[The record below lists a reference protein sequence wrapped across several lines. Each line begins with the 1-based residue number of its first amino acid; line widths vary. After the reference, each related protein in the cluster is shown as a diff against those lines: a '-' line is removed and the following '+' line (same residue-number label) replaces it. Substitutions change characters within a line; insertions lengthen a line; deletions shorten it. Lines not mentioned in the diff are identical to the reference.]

1 MNFRELLFFLCL
13 GSMMSSTAFG
23 KVLLIGRDIT
33 LTFADIE
40 ALFTPPV
47 ESRISGTLYMAEPLN
62 ACSPLTNKL
71 DSVHN
76 STKLPFVLIA
86 RGGECS
92 FSDKVSRAQTAGF
105 KAAIIYD
112 NVVADLATMGGCSA
126 GIQIPAVFVS
136 KASGEI
142 LARFAG
148 DSDMDVWITPR
159 YEVTWPLMV
168 LWFFLFL
175 AAAAMLVGCCISL
188 RDDLRSQ
195 RRIPRHVKEVHGM
208 SSRLVKTLP
217 SSKFTAVK
225 AVVEDNCTS
234 TACAIC
240 LEDYSTGDKLRILP
254 CSHKFHAIC
263 VDAWLTSRRTFCPVC
278 KRDARTRVDEPLAS
292 ESTPLLSSTSYSPIR
307 STLATAAEDSRPHSL
322 HSSFHQLPHRS
333 TDQSSVD
340 ISNASSPASCLDSTH
355 SMVYPSL
362 SSMYQ
367 SYSSQPNASSASSIV
382 SSSQHPNPPLQRT
395 DESNPTFSPFNSAH
409 SLPDCQV

>member
-1 MNFRELLFFLCL
+1 
-13 GSMMSSTAFG
+13 
-23 KVLLIGRDIT
+23 
-33 LTFADIE
+33 
-40 ALFTPPV
+40 
-47 ESRISGTLYMAEPLN
+47 
-62 ACSPLTNKL
+62 
-71 DSVHN
+71 
-76 STKLPFVLIA
+76 
-86 RGGECS
+86 
-92 FSDKVSRAQTAGF
+92 
-105 KAAIIYD
+105 
-112 NVVADLATMGGCSA
+112 MGGCSA

-254 CSHKFHAIC
+254 CSHSK
-263 VDAWLTSRRTFCPVC
+263 S
-278 KRDARTRVDEPLAS
+278 
-292 ESTPLLSSTSYSPIR
+292 
-307 STLATAAEDSRPHSL
+307 
-322 HSSFHQLPHRS
+322 
-333 TDQSSVD
+333 
-340 ISNASSPASCLDSTH
+340 
-355 SMVYPSL
+355 
-362 SSMYQ
+362 
-367 SYSSQPNASSASSIV
+367 
-382 SSSQHPNPPLQRT
+382 
-395 DESNPTFSPFNSAH
+395 
-409 SLPDCQV
+409 

>member
-1 MNFRELLFFLCL
+1 
-13 GSMMSSTAFG
+13 MSSTALG

-86 RGGECS
+86 RGGTCS
-92 FSDKVSRAQTAGF
+92 FADKVSRAQTAGF

-142 LARFAG
+142 LARFA
-148 DSDMDVWITPR
+148 
-159 YEVTWPLMV
+159 
-168 LWFFLFL
+168 
-175 AAAAMLVGCCISL
+175 AAAMLVGCCISL
-188 RDDLRSQ
+188 RDDIRSQ

-292 ESTPLLSSTSYSPIR
+292 ESTPLLSSTSHSPIR
-307 STLATAAEDSRPHSL
+307 STLATAEEDSRPHSL
-322 HSSFHQLPHRS
+322 HSSFHQLPHLG

-355 SMVYPSL
+355 SMVCPSL

-367 SYSSQPNASSASSIV
+367 SYSSLPNASSSFVV